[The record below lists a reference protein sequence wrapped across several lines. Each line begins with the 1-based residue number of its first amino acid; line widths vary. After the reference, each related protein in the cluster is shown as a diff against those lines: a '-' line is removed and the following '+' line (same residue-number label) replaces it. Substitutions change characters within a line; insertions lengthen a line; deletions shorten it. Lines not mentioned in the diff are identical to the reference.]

1 MLVGVLVWRLLL
13 LRTLVF
19 WSVFVCCSKVF
30 LFIKKKKK
38 KSQTRERER
47 EVIQKMEITNE
58 RGDDII
64 NLYNA
69 STVGKYG

>member
-1 MLVGVLVWRLLL
+1 M
-13 LRTLVF
+13 
-19 WSVFVCCSKVF
+19 FVAIKFFYS
-30 LFIKKKKK
+30 LKKKKNHK
-38 KSQTRERER
+38 RERER
-47 EVIQKMEITNE
+47 ERERERGDKKMEITNE

>member
-1 MLVGVLVWRLLL
+1 M
-13 LRTLVF
+13 
-19 WSVFVCCSKVF
+19 FVAIKFFYS
-30 LFIKKKKK
+30 LKKKKI
-38 KSQTRERER
+38 TNERERERERER
-47 EVIQKMEITNE
+47 EVIQKMEMTNE

>member
-1 MLVGVLVWRLLL
+1 M
-13 LRTLVF
+13 
-19 WSVFVCCSKVF
+19 FVA
-30 LFIKKKKK
+30 IKFFYSLKKK

>member
-1 MLVGVLVWRLLL
+1 MCL
-13 LRTLVF
+13 
-19 WSVFVCCSKVF
+19 FVA
-30 LFIKKKKK
+30 IKFFYSLKKK
-38 KSQTRERER
+38 KSQTRERERERER

>member
-1 MLVGVLVWRLLL
+1 M
-13 LRTLVF
+13 
-19 WSVFVCCSKVF
+19 FVA
-30 LFIKKKKK
+30 IKFFYSLKKKK

-47 EVIQKMEITNE
+47 EREVIKKMEITNE

-69 STVGKYG
+69 STVGIYG